1 MITITNSL
9 AIPSRE
15 FRFVFGTSSGPGGQ
29 HANKV
34 ETKATLLFHINSSKT
49 LTPTQKNSIC
59 QKLATRINKE
69 GFLRVASSRH
79 RSQKANRDAAKNR
92 FATLIADAIAKKTIR
107 KKTKVSSR
115 QKRKRLEDKKKRG
128 EVKRLRSKVKSQ

>member
-1 MITITNSL
+1 MIVITDSL
-9 AIPSRE
+9 AIPNRE

-34 ETKATLLFHINSSKT
+34 ETKATLLFHVNSSET
-49 LTPTQKNSIC
+49 LNQSQKNSIC

-69 GFLRVASSRH
+69 GFLRVASSKH

-92 FATLIADAIAKKTIR
+92 FGTLIADAITRKTIR
-107 KKTKVSSR
+107 KKTKVPSR
-115 QKRKRLEDKKKRG
+115 QKKKRLEEKKKRG
-128 EVKRLRSKVKSQ
+128 EVKRLRSRVKNQ